1 VTQPND
7 NQTEITYGRIRDG
20 FTTVHHEIFDVYH
33 PIIGDKATL
42 YYLYLLRKR
51 NNSKDSPDKGRAW
64 DGRRGVTD
72 KFNFGSATLIALDAI
87 LVAAGLVEIELRP
100 SGRGK
105 PKIYYIVHEP
115 LEKAE
120 FSEKEA
126 EITGRLM
133 AAIAENGE
141 VARYLGKEFKR
152 RYSV

>member
-1 VTQPND
+1 MTQSPD
-7 NQTEITYGRIRDG
+7 STAITYGRIRDG
-20 FTTVHHEIFDVYH
+20 FTAVHHEVFDVYH

-51 NNSKDSPDKGRAW
+51 NNKRDSPDRGRAW
-64 DGRRGVTD
+64 DGRIGVTD
-72 KFNFGSATLIALDAI
+72 KFNFGRATLVTLDTI

-120 FSEKEA
+120 FSEREA
-126 EITGRLM
+126 EITGRIM
-133 AAIAENGE
+133 EAIVENRE
-141 VARYLGKEFKR
+141 VATYLGKEFKR
-152 RYSV
+152 KYGL